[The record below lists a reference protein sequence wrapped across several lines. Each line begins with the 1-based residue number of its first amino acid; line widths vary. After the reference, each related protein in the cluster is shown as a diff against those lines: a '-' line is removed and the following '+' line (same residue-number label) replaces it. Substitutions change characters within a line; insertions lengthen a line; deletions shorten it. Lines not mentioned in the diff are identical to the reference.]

1 MQEAYERNIYE
12 ESPEIDG
19 PNESDILNILAISLY
34 KQGNLK
40 RALAINDKLT
50 KIGKNKIIVMLGAK
64 RNIIGLFVPVFS
76 VKHLIP
82 I

>member
-50 KIGKNKIIVMLGAK
+50 KIGKNIIIVMLGAK

-76 VKHLIP
+76 VKHPVP